1 MHLYASLFY
10 AEYGAATRQLRYVN
24 AGHNAPIVLR
34 WKHSQC
40 EAFHLEASGPPLG
53 LLEGSEFIS
62 KPFQLEIGDVL
73 IMYTDGITEAENPER
88 ELWGQN
94 RLESLLRSCR
104 GDTPAQIVKRI
115 LDEMSAFANGL
126 SQRDD
131 VTLMVIG
138 VKDVTDPQLINPWG
152 MSRSPAVRGG

>member
-1 MHLYASLFY
+1 L
-10 AEYGAATRQLRYVN
+10 
-24 AGHNAPIVLR
+24 
-34 WKHSQC
+34 K
-40 EAFHLEASGPPLG
+40 ASGTPLG

-62 KPFQLEIGDVL
+62 KSFQLEIGDVL
-73 IMYTDGITEAENPER
+73 IMYTDGITEAENPEH

-104 GDTPAQIVKRI
+104 GDTPPQIVRRI

-138 VKDVTDPQLINPWG
+138 VKDVTDPQLINTWG